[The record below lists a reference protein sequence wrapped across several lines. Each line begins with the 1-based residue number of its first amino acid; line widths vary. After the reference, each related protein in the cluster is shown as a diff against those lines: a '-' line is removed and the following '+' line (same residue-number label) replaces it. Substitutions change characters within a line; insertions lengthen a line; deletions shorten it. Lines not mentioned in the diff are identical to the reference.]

1 LISFLREKK
10 HNNINKSITMLLYRF
25 TRNESLFLGLKL
37 AGFSTIH
44 TISVLGV
51 MVPTMTGSKIISAQ
65 VQEQLQ
71 VVSCG
76 VPRL

>member
-1 LISFLREKK
+1 
-10 HNNINKSITMLLYRF
+10 MLLYRF

-44 TISVLGV
+44 TIGVLGV

-71 VVSCG
+71 LSRAEYQDFDLQVFVSTFTKKSY
-76 VPRL
+76 

>member
-1 LISFLREKK
+1 
-10 HNNINKSITMLLYRF
+10 MLLYRF

-44 TISVLGV
+44 TIKRTRCDG
-51 MVPTMTGSKIISAQ
+51 TNHDRFKDHSAQ

-71 VVSCG
+71 LSRA
-76 VPRL
+76 VPDFDLKFS